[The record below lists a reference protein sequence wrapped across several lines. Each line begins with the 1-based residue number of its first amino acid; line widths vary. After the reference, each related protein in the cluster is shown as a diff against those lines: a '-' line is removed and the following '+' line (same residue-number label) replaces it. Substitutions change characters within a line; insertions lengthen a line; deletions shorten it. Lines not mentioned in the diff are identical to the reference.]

1 MNDQNIDPVTLEVI
15 WNRLLSVANEQ
26 QDTLMRTAFS
36 TIVRE
41 SQDLACG
48 LFDTQGRMIAQSITG
63 TPGHINA
70 MATSMRHFLAAYP
83 VAKLAPG
90 DVLITN
96 DPWMTAGQI
105 NDITI
110 TTPIFKNDRVVA
122 LFANTCHSAD
132 IGGRILSAE
141 AREVYE
147 EGLRIPVM
155 KLFNRGAP
163 NEVLLQIVRA
173 NVRQP
178 DEVVGDFYAQMASN
192 DTGGRA
198 LLEMMDEFGLERID
212 PVAEQIISRSE
223 AAVRAQIR
231 ALPAGEWRSE
241 TWSDGFEEPI
251 VIRCCVR
258 IGGDEIFID
267 FAGSSPQ
274 STRGINVVL
283 NYTHAYASFAVKA
296 AIYPD
301 VPHNEGSFRPI
312 HVTAP
317 AGSILN
323 ALDPA
328 PVASRQAVGH
338 FVPSAI
344 FSALAGALPGR
355 LLAPGADPIWLTVW
369 RGQNPSFNLTVFQVG
384 GTGAR
389 PAKDGLSAVGFP
401 SGVAGVPAEVIE
413 NLAPIVLRRRELR
426 PDSGGAGMCRGGLGQ
441 LTEFARRG
449 AGRWSVSSIVDRC
462 RYAAPGLLG
471 GREGIPGDLYLQRG
485 ERPNPKTVIDLQSDD
500 VVHLN
505 LPGGG
510 GYGDPM
516 ARDQE
521 RVRQDVIAGYVTPEA
536 AAEQYGVVV
545 RFAGDPDSLV
555 CLPEQWVI
563 DEAATA
569 ELRKRKK
576 AKVKSKNEKT
586 REGE

>member
-1 MNDQNIDPVTLEVI
+1 MSNTLAPGDAALDLVSLEVI

-26 QDTLMRTAFS
+26 QDALMRTAFS

-48 LFDTQGRMIAQSITG
+48 LFDTKGRMIAQSISG

-70 MATSMRHFLAAYP
+70 MATSMRHFLAAFP
-83 VAKLAPG
+83 PEKLAPG

-110 TTPIFKNDRVVA
+110 ATPIFKKRCLIA
-122 LFANTCHSAD
+122 LFANTCHAAD

-147 EGLRIPVM
+147 EGLRLPIM
-155 KLFNRGAP
+155 KLFDRGAP
-163 NEVLLQIVRA
+163 NELLLQIVRA

-178 DEVVGDFYAQMASN
+178 DEVVGDFYAQTSCNEA
-192 DTGGRA
+192 GGRA
-198 LLEMMDEFGLERID
+198 LLHTMEEFGLESLDVIAD
-212 PVAEQIISRSE
+212 EIIHRSE
-223 AAVRAQIR
+223 AAVRQQIR
-231 ALPAGEWRSE
+231 ELPDGEWQSE

-251 VIRCCVR
+251 VIRCRLR
-258 IGGDEIFID
+258 IAGDEIFID

-301 VPHNEGSFRPI
+301 VPHNDGSFRPV

-317 AGSILN
+317 PGSILN

-344 FSALAGALPGR
+344 FAALAGALPGR
-355 LLAPGADPIWLTVW
+355 LMAPGADPIWLSVW
-369 RGQNPSFNLTVFQVG
+369 RGEEPSFTTTIFQVG

-389 PAKDGLSAVGFP
+389 PTMDGLSAVGFP

-413 NLAPIVLRRRELR
+413 SLSPLVMRRRQLW
-426 PDSGGAGMCRGGLGQ
+426 PDSGGAGLWRGGLGQ

-449 AGRWSVSSIVDRC
+449 EARWSVSGIVDRT
-462 RYAAPGLLG
+462 RFPAPGLLD
-471 GREGIPGDLYLQRG
+471 GRPGAAGEMYLDNG
-485 ERPNPKTVIDLQSDD
+485 FRPNPKSLVDLKPSQ
-500 VVHLN
+500 VVFLST
-505 LPGGG
+505 PGGG
-510 GYGDPM
+510 GYGNPFSRDPELVL
-516 ARDQE
+516 R
-521 RVRQDVIAGYVTPEA
+521 DVIYGYVTAEA
-536 AAEQYGVVV
+536 AAREYGVLVRYTGKKDDVV
-545 RFAGDPDSLV
+545 R
-555 CLPEQWVI
+555 LPEEWVI
-563 DEAATA
+563 DDNATNK
-569 ELRKRKK
+569 LRGR
-576 AKVKSKNEKT
+576 
-586 REGE
+586 RES

>member
-1 MNDQNIDPVTLEVI
+1 MNDAVIDPVTLEVL
-15 WNRLLSVANEQ
+15 WSRLLAVANEQ

-36 TIVRE
+36 IIVRE

-48 LFDTQGRMIAQSITG
+48 MFDTHGWMIAQSITG

-70 MATSMRHFLAAYP
+70 MATSMRHFFAAYP
-83 VAKLAPG
+83 PEKLAPG

-110 TTPIFKNDRVVA
+110 TTTVFKEKRLVA

-155 KLFNRGAP
+155 KLMDRGTP
-163 NEVLLQIVRA
+163 NEILLRIVRA

-192 DTGGRA
+192 DAGAKA
-198 LLEMMDEFGLERID
+198 LLEMMNEFGLEDID
-212 PVAEQIISRSE
+212 ALAAEIVSRSE
-223 AAVRAQIR
+223 AAVRVRIR
-231 ALPAGEWRSE
+231 ALPQGEWRSE

-251 VIRCCVR
+251 VIRCSVR
-258 IGGDEIFID
+258 IAGDEIFID

-296 AIYPD
+296 AICPD
-301 VPHNEGSFRPI
+301 VPHNEGSFRPV

-317 AGSILN
+317 PGSILN

-328 PVASRQAVGH
+328 AVASRQAVGH

-344 FSALAGALPGR
+344 FSALAGALPGK
-355 LLAPGADPIWLTVW
+355 LMAPGADPIWMSVW
-369 RGQNPSFNLTVFQVG
+369 RGDNPPFNLTVFQVG

-389 PAKDGLSAVGFP
+389 PMQDGLSATGFP

-426 PDSGGAGMCRGGLGQ
+426 ADSGGAGATRGGLGQ
-441 LTEFARRG
+441 VTEFTRRG
-449 AGRWSVSSIVDRC
+449 GGRWQVSCIVDRC
-462 RYAAPGLLG
+462 RYEAPGLLG
-471 GREGIPGDLYLQRG
+471 GRSGARGELYLESG
-485 ERPNPKTVIDLQSDD
+485 ERPNPKSLLDLQPID
-500 VVHLN
+500 VLHLN
-505 LPGGG
+505 MPGGG
-510 GYGDPM
+510 GYGDPLE
-516 ARDQE
+516 REPE
-521 RVRQDVIAGYVTPEA
+521 RVRQDVIAGYVTPAA
-536 AAEQYGVVV
+536 AAEEYGVVV
-545 RFAGDPDSLV
+545 RFAGDANSLV
-555 CLPEQWVI
+555 RMPDDWVV
-563 DEAATA
+563 DEGATA
-569 ELRKRKK
+569 ENRQL
-576 AKVKSKNEKT
+576 KSKN
-586 REGE
+586 

>member
-1 MNDQNIDPVTLEVI
+1 MRENAIDPVTLEVI
-15 WNRLLSVANEQ
+15 WNRLLSVATEQ

-48 LFDTQGRMIAQSITG
+48 LFDIHGRMVAQSVSG

-70 MATSMRHFLAAYP
+70 MATSMHHFLTAFPAET
-83 VAKLAPG
+83 LSPG

-110 TTPIFKNDRVVA
+110 TTPIFKGRRLVA

-147 EGLRIPVM
+147 EGLRLPIM
-155 KLFNRGAP
+155 KLFDRGEP
-163 NEVLLQIVRA
+163 NETLFQIVRV

-178 DEVVGDFYAQMASN
+178 DEVVGDFHAQAACN
-192 DTGGRA
+192 DAGGRA
-198 LLEMMDEFGLERID
+198 LLEMMDEFGLESIE
-212 PVAEQIISRSE
+212 PVAEEIIRRSE
-223 AAVRAQIR
+223 ATVRSHIR
-231 ALPAGEWRSE
+231 EISDGEWRSE

-251 VIRCCVR
+251 IIRCSVR
-258 IGGDEIFID
+258 ITGDEIFID

-301 VPHNEGSFRPI
+301 VPHNEGSFRPV

-317 AGSILN
+317 PGSILN

-338 FVPSAI
+338 FLPSAI
-344 FSALAGALPGR
+344 FASLANALPGR
-355 LLAPGADPIWLTVW
+355 LMAPSADPIWMSVW
-369 RGQNPSFNLTVFQVG
+369 RGQNPPFTITIFQVG

-413 NLAPIVLRRRELR
+413 SLTPLVMRRRQLR
-426 PDSGGAGMCRGGLGQ
+426 TDSGGPGTFRGGLGQ
-441 LTEFARRG
+441 LTEFTNRAD
-449 AGRWSVSSIVDRC
+449 GRWSVSCIVDRTK
-462 RYAAPGLLG
+462 YPAPGLLG
-471 GREGIPGDLYLQRG
+471 GKSGGCG
-485 ERPNPKTVIDLQSDD
+485 ELIVDNDALPNPKALVDLGTQQ

-505 LPGGG
+505 TPGGA
-510 GYGDPM
+510 GYGDPFS
-516 ARDQE
+516 RDPE
-521 RVRQDVIAGYVTPEA
+521 RIREDVIAGYISPEA
-536 AAEQYGVVV
+536 AAADYGVVV
-545 RFAGDPDSLV
+545 RFMGGADEMV
-555 CLPEQWVI
+555 RLPEQWII
-563 DEAATA
+563 DETA
-569 ELRKRKK
+569 
-576 AKVKSKNEKT
+576 T
-586 REGE
+586 REIRGIRPKTKAR